1 MENKKTILD
10 ELKKQKLNIEKI
22 IDKDIN
28 LYEGLEEKKDFFFE
42 FYSHIFDRKDSK
54 KLLEYQ
60 GQRFEKFILK
70 ALIDLSYT
78 SILFVNYIRKE
89 NDYFLINGMDM
100 FTLEKFNL
108 YTDYID
114 PKYFEK
120 NDFGILGRFV
130 KIYDSYYLFDLGKIL
145 PYVDIENFYN
155 IFNLTIEEMAGLS
168 ENERIKYLKEKFL
181 YIYGSIDRSL
191 SLDKKTLMN
200 FYMDIAEEEKEKYD
214 LAFDKAK
221 TWKFLRPIFVN
232 ILKNFL
238 DKNKNFKNFI
248 AYMEELIALG
258 VFYSER
264 ELILFLKFFTEFIGL
279 FDFTDEVLK
288 DIERNIF
295 LLKNKCNSS
304 KRGLYLDQEI
314 LETIRRSDVYLKMEE
329 DIFIK
334 DILDRMNWGFSEETF
349 YFSKNKTSLLP
360 SNKKYLIEEIGEDVF
375 EMEEDI
381 CEDLNLTFDFIF
393 YSLFFRNIYK
403 RANDGQLIFT
413 NLMDYLESLENAH
426 ILSIFLTSLFENEFL
441 SDFIGK
447 RKLNK
452 LNKYLFDL
460 EKFKTFKREREFEI
474 LFENLFLI
482 EDKKIT
488 PFGEKILSYKFNKS
502 ENIIKMVDF

>member
-10 ELKKQKLNIEKI
+10 ELKNQKLNIEKI
-22 IDKDIN
+22 IEKNGNLCEDI
-28 LYEGLEEKKDFFFE
+28 EEKKNFFFE
-42 FYSHIFDRKDSK
+42 FYSHIFDGKDSK

-70 ALIDLSYT
+70 ALIDMSYT
-78 SILFVNYIRKE
+78 SLFFVNYVRKE
-89 NDYFLINGMDM
+89 NDYFLINGIDF

-120 NDFGILGRFV
+120 KDFGILGRFV

-155 IFNLTIEEMAGLS
+155 VFNFTIGEMVGLS

-181 YIYGSIDRSL
+181 YIYESIDRIL
-191 SLDKKTLMN
+191 SLDKKFLMN
-200 FYMDIAEEEKEKYD
+200 FYRNIDEDEKEKYD
-214 LAFDKAK
+214 FAFEEAN
-221 TWKFLRPIFVN
+221 TWKFLRPIFAN
-232 ILKNFL
+232 ILKTFL
-238 DKNKNFKNFI
+238 DKNKNFKNFV
-248 AYMEELIALG
+248 AYIEELITLG

-264 ELILFLKFFTEFIGL
+264 ELILFLKFFNEFIRL
-279 FDFTDEVLK
+279 SDFDNEILK
-288 DIERNIF
+288 DIEKNIF

-304 KRGLYLDQEI
+304 KVGLYLDQEI
-314 LETIRRSDVYLKMEE
+314 LETIRSSYIFLKMSEN
-329 DIFIK
+329 IFIK

-349 YFSKNKTSLLP
+349 YFSKNKNSLLP
-360 SNKKYLIEEIGEDVF
+360 SNKKYLIEDIGEDVF
-375 EMEEDI
+375 ENEENI

-393 YSLFFRNIYK
+393 YTLFFRGIYK
-403 RANDGQLIFT
+403 KSKDDQLIFT
-413 NLMDYLESLENAH
+413 NLIDYLDSLGDEH

-441 SDFIGK
+441 CEFIGK
-447 RKLNK
+447 RKFNK
-452 LNKYLFDL
+452 LNKYILDL
-460 EKFKTFKREREFEI
+460 KKFKIFKGERDFEI

-488 PFGEKILSYKFNKS
+488 PFGEKILNYKFNKH
-502 ENIIKMVDF
+502 ENIIKLLDF